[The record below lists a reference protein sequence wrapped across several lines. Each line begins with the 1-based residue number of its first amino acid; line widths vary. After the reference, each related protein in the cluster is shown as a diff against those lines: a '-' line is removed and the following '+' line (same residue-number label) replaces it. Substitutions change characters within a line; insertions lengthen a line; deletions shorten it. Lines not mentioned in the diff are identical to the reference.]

1 MNSETD
7 MFPLERKAD
16 FSGADTVLPKFFLD
30 WSIENL
36 VLIGLVKLAE
46 LVFALILLSGRRTGG
61 YVCGP
66 CSPERETP
74 VKAQGAQ
81 EPANW
86 PE

>member
-7 MFPLERKAD
+7 LFPLERKSD

-46 LVFALILLSGRRTGG
+46 LVFAPILPSEQRTGG
-61 YVCGP
+61 YVCKR
-66 CSPERETP
+66 CSPEKETP
-74 VKAQGAQ
+74 DSF
-81 EPANW
+81 
-86 PE
+86 